1 MLKVLLSF
9 FPLSFWHIHRKC
21 TETVIMLQDLDAV
34 ASGKDDVVLLKEAI
48 TNGDIKTVEQLLDK
62 GINSLHFVCDD

>member
-1 MLKVLLSF
+1 
-9 FPLSFWHIHRKC
+9 
-21 TETVIMLQDLDAV
+21 MLQDLDAV

-48 TNGDIKTVEQLLDK
+48 TNGDIETVEQLLDK